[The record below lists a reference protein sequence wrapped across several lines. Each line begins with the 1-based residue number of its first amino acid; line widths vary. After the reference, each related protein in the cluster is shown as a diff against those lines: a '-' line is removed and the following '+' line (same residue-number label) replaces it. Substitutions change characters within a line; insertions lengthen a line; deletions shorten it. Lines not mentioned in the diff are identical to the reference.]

1 MPVIGATFLCGFG
14 ANRRL
19 VALELV
25 EALAQRTK
33 PRKTSRLTA
42 VIPPHIAETRTH
54 RGIAAVAARA
64 ASASPTRSNTVSHAT
79 PYEG

>member
-33 PRKTSRLTA
+33 PRKTSRLA
-42 VIPPHIAETRTH
+42 AAIPPHIAETWTQM
-54 RGIAAVAARA
+54 GIAAIATRVRLSHCSPAAIRCR
-64 ASASPTRSNTVSHAT
+64 T
-79 PYEG
+79 